1 MPIFGSPGG
10 DDDGDGS
17 GTPKFPRSA
26 IVIGLSV
33 LVGLLI
39 IVGGVIFFPGINK
52 GVPTPTAS
60 SGCNQL
66 GCPYPAVCD
75 KTSGVCTINQAQGP
89 SAVVPPPPGAGQ
101 IVNNPNPGSLL
112 PPACSPPAPSVSNI
126 NSFCANPTAGLGG
139 ATWDQNPPDGD
150 PSVAKDAAFIN
161 NFSGYPDCNWN
172 QSRTVCSGPQD
183 TKLSYELCTSCGA
196 SDSVL
201 DQIDATFGPNVCSKG
216 YVKESNGACLP
227 TNNPYLTS
235 CFSGPGIPASNCPPH
250 APNQPNYGYY
260 CPSGSHYDNTL
271 QNCADDATNQL
282 ASPCPPSYPHFL
294 PDYHLCLAKA
304 YPIVYNCQTFTIP
317 LGVCTTP
324 IKKKNCTTDSNGN
337 TTCH

>member
-39 IVGGVIFFPGINK
+39 IVGGVIVFPGINK
-52 GVPTPTAS
+52 GVSTPTAS

-89 SAVVPPPPGAGQ
+89 AAVSQAPGAG
-101 IVNNPNPGSLL
+101 IIANNPGNVGIPILG
-112 PPACSPPAPSVSNI
+112 PACIPPVPSISNI
-126 NSFCANPTAGLGG
+126 NSFCANPAAGLGG

-161 NFSGYPDCNWN
+161 NFSGYQACNWN
-172 QSRTVCSGPQD
+172 QSKTVCSGPQD
-183 TKLSYELCTSCGA
+183 TKVSYELCTTCGA
-196 SDSVL
+196 SNSVTQYDTTL
-201 DQIDATFGPNVCSKG
+201 APTCAPKG
-216 YVKESNGACLP
+216 MRRI
-227 TNNPYLTS
+227 
-235 CFSGPGIPASNCPPH
+235 IPALALPPIRIIRLLLF
-250 APNQPNYGYY
+250 A
-260 CPSGSHYDNTL
+260 
-271 QNCADDATNQL
+271 
-282 ASPCPPSYPHFL
+282 
-294 PDYHLCLAKA
+294 
-304 YPIVYNCQTFTIP
+304 
-317 LGVCTTP
+317 
-324 IKKKNCTTDSNGN
+324 
-337 TTCH
+337 

>member
-39 IVGGVIFFPGINK
+39 IVGGVIVFPRINK

-75 KTSGVCTINQAQGP
+75 KTSGVCTINEAQGP
-89 SAVVPPPPGAGQ
+89 GAAAPQAPGAG
-101 IVNNPNPGSLL
+101 IIANNPKPGSLI
-112 PPACSPPAPSVSNI
+112 PACSPPVPSVNNI
-126 NSFCANPTAGLGG
+126 NSFCANPAAGLGG

-150 PSVAKDAAFIN
+150 PSVAKDAAFIK
-161 NFSGYPDCNWN
+161 NFSGYQACNWN
-172 QSRTVCSGPQD
+172 KSKTVCSGPQD
-183 TKLSYELCTSCGA
+183 TKVSYELCTTCGA
-196 SDSVL
+196 SDSVT
-201 DQIDATFGPNVCSKG
+201 QYDATFGPNVCSKG
-216 YVKESNGACLP
+216 YAKNNTGACVP
-227 TNNPYLTS
+227 ADPQNPSFTL
-235 CFSGPGIPASNCPPH
+235 CVDRPGFLGNCPPDD
-250 APNQPNYGYY
+250 PNNSNYGYY

-282 ASPCPPSYPHFL
+282 ASPCPPSYPYFL

-304 YPIVYNCQTFTIP
+304 YPMVYDCQTFTIP

-324 IKKKNCTTDSNGN
+324 SKKNKCTTDATGM